1 MNKMSGFGKSAVSA
15 TRAVE
20 VKNLSKKYG
29 NNVQAVDG
37 LNLVVEKN
45 TIYALL
51 GPNGAG
57 KTTTISILTTLASP
71 SAGTA
76 LVNGYDV
83 IEDEKAVRGSIGVT
97 FQDMVLDEALTGRQ
111 VLMYHG
117 RLYGLS
123 STECRRRSNELLPLV
138 DLSDSADRKCRT
150 YSGGMKRRLELAR
163 ALVTVP
169 NVLFLDEPTL
179 GLDPNGRSRI
189 WGYVKDLV
197 ERTELTVLLT
207 THYLDEAEQLADRV
221 GIMDRGK
228 LVTEGT
234 PSELIEALGA
244 DTVTIRGEGSTQALI
259 QRLRGLD
266 DVQEITAVDG
276 GVLIGVSSSSRR
288 IAEIVSAAGEAD
300 FRIKDVSVSKPNLGG
315 VFFKQTGH
323 EMKNGESL

>member
-1 MNKMSGFGKSAVSA
+1 MSGYGKSAVNA
-15 TRAVE
+15 TKAVE
-20 VKNLSKKYG
+20 VINLSKTYG
-29 NNVQAVDG
+29 SGVQAVDG
-37 LNLVVEKN
+37 LSLAVEKN

-76 LVNGYDV
+76 RVLGYDV
-83 IEDEKAVRGSIGVT
+83 VEDERAVRRSIGVT
-97 FQDMVLDEALTGRQ
+97 FQEMVLDQALTGRQ

-123 STECRRRSNELLPLV
+123 STECRRRSNELLSLV

-179 GLDPNGRSRI
+179 GLDPNGRTRI
-189 WGYVKDLV
+189 WTYIADLMQ
-197 ERTELTVLLT
+197 RTELTVLLT

-221 GIMDRGK
+221 GIMEGGR
-228 LVTEGT
+228 LVADGS

-244 DTVTIRGEGSTQALI
+244 DTVTLRGEGSSPALI

-266 DVQEITAVDG
+266 EVQGITAVDG

-288 IAEIVSAAGEAD
+288 IAEIVAAAGEVD
-300 FRIKDVSVSKPNLGG
+300 FRIKDVSVAKPNLGS

-323 EMKNGESL
+323 EMKNGENV

>member
-1 MNKMSGFGKSAVSA
+1 MSGYGNGAMSAIK
-15 TRAVE
+15 AVE
-20 VKNLSKKYG
+20 VKDLSKTYSNG
-29 NNVQAVDG
+29 VQAVDG

-76 LVNGYDV
+76 KVNGYDV
-83 IEDEKAVRGSIGVT
+83 VEEEKAVRGSIGVT
-97 FQDMVLDEALTGRQ
+97 FQEMVLDEALTGRQ

-138 DLSDSADRKCRT
+138 DLSDSADRKCRS

-189 WGYVKDLV
+189 WTYIKDLMQ
-197 ERTELTVLLT
+197 RTDLSVLLT
-207 THYLDEAEQLADRV
+207 THYLDEAEQLSDRV

-228 LVTEGT
+228 LVAEGS

-244 DTVTIRGEGSTQALI
+244 DTVTLRGGGSTRALI

-266 DVQEITAVDG
+266 DVQEVTAVDG

-288 IAEIVSAAGEAD
+288 IAEIVAAAGEVD
-300 FRIKDVSVSKPNLGG
+300 FTIRDVSVTKPNLGG

-323 EMKNGESL
+323 EMKNGENL